1 MTLRGHASETG
12 EGRLSALDRAEEPSP
27 SLGASKY
34 VEPLWSG
41 VPLYVTLYKLTD
53 QGRKTIKDSP
63 KRLRETTARLEK
75 SLGVKIHH
83 ALYTSGRYD
92 LVVVSEA
99 PNDQVANSAALSIM
113 SSGNVVGETL
123 HAYSVDEVEKLV
135 SKLP

>member
-1 MTLRGHASETG
+1 VV
-12 EGRLSALDRAEEPSP
+12 P
-27 SLGASKY
+27 
-34 VEPLWSG
+34 SG

-63 KRLRETTARLEK
+63 KRLRSSIAQLEK
-75 SLGVKIHH
+75 LAGVKVHH

-99 PNDQVANSAALSIM
+99 PDEHAANLAALTIM

-123 HAYSVDEVEKLV
+123 HAYSVDDVEKVV